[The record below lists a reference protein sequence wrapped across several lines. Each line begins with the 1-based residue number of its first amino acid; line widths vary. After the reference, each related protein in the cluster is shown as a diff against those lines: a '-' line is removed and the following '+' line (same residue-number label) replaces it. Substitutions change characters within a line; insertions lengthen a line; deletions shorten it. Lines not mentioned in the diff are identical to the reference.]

1 MRFTRRLG
9 FLLLA
14 IFLILWGL
22 ATLFG
27 LSFNGL
33 GIVEGL
39 LALVAGILI
48 LFER

>member
-22 ATLFG
+22 AQLFG

-33 GIVEGL
+33 PIVLGL

>member
-22 ATLFG
+22 AQLFG
-27 LSFNGL
+27 FSFSGMGIVL
-33 GIVEGL
+33 GI

>member
-1 MRFTRRLG
+1 LG

-14 IFLILWGL
+14 IFLILFGL
-22 ATLFG
+22 ELLFG

-33 GIVEGL
+33 KIVEGL

>member
-14 IFLILWGL
+14 IFLILYGL
-22 ATLFG
+22 IALFS
-27 LSFNGL
+27 LSFSGL
-33 GIVEGL
+33 NIIMGL
-39 LALVAGILI
+39 LALIAGILI

>member
-22 ATLFG
+22 AALFG
-27 LSFNGL
+27 FSFTGL
-33 GIVEGL
+33 GIVEGI
-39 LALVAGILI
+39 LALAAGILI
-48 LFER
+48 LIER